1 MMEKDRERERER
13 DVSKKGAT
21 FHLNKIG
28 VSRTVVR
35 LKNEKGSSF
44 SGSDLT
50 KIACQTMLYYAMV
63 L

>member
-35 LKNEKGSSF
+35 LKMKRALLFQGQ
-44 SGSDLT
+44 
-50 KIACQTMLYYAMV
+50 I
-63 L
+63 